1 CVTFANTK
9 YLWIKNCNSINAGLH
24 GFDITAPSY
33 NHDAAKEPD
42 YTAQGCK
49 YVWIDNCR
57 ASNYGDDGITTHYS
71 EYIFIN
77 NCHC

>member
-1 CVTFANTK
+1 
-9 YLWIKNCNSINAGLH
+9 
-24 GFDITAPSY
+24 SY

-77 NCHC
+77 NCHCINPSGEAHDKGSSNSNGIEVDDGSKNV